1 MSQPLYIAIEGVI
14 GVGKTTLARLLQP
27 HLNADL
33 VLEVFEENPF
43 LAPFYADPER
53 YAFQTQIFFLL
64 SRYRQQQTL
73 REQVGRARIVS
84 DYLFDKDR
92 LFARLNLQGDELH
105 TYETL
110 YEALSERI
118 PRPDLVVYL
127 RASVDTLMARIAA
140 RDRPYE
146 RNMPRSYIAALHRVY
161 DEFFQTYDAT
171 PLLVIET
178 DDLNVVANPRDLHTI
193 LQRVRTMLELHA
205 FQPALPAMGQVA
217 SHTRP
222 EPAAETA
229 WEADEPTRDP
239 FDRYVA
245 LQAAMGT
252 LATLLQAHKHGY
264 ADREALRHALARSA
278 EHLHE
283 LARDLGLDIS
293 RKDV

>member
-1 MSQPLYIAIEGVI
+1 MTQPLYIAIEGVI

-27 HLNADL
+27 HLNAEL

-73 REQVGRARIVS
+73 REQVGRSRLIS

-92 LFARLNLQGDELH
+92 LFARLNLQGDELN

-161 DEFFQTYDAT
+161 DDFFQHYDAT

-178 DDLNVVANPRDLHTI
+178 DDVNVVANPRDLQAI

-205 FQPALPAMGQVA
+205 FQPALPAMEQQVA
-217 SHTRP
+217 SYATAEHAPDHVWETP
-222 EPAAETA
+222 EERAH
-229 WEADEPTRDP
+229 DP

-245 LQAAMGT
+245 VQAALGT
-252 LATLLQAHKHGY
+252 LATLLQARKHGY
-264 ADREALRHALARSA
+264 ADREALRHAIQHSI

-283 LARDLGLDIS
+283 LATDLGLEIA
-293 RKDV
+293 